1 MIWQLCLFDTSLSLK
16 LKDKESSVILIKNV
30 ITFVTKNQ
38 SNNLNSVT

>member
-16 LKDKESSVILIKNV
+16 SKDKESSVNLIKNV